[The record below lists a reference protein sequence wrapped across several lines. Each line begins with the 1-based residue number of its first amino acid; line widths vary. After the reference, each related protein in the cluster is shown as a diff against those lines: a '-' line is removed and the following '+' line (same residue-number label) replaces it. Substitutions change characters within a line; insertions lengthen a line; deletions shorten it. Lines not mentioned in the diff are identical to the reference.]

1 MPVDIDYQENRPGG
15 VANHENLLSVA
26 KTEPIYIATQHS
38 LEWRPSP
45 TGEATRAVV
54 QSMEMEELM
63 ADAPVSNSWHT
74 WTTANGYGSLT
85 TCLHVDALERTFEFA
100 GYVVGPRRAIKTSAA
115 ADLRR

>member
-45 TGEATRAVV
+45 TGEAARAVV
-54 QSMEMEELM
+54 PSMEMEELM

-74 WTTANGYGSLT
+74 WTTANGY
-85 TCLHVDALERTFEFA
+85 TCCIQT
-100 GYVVGPRRAIKTSAA
+100 
-115 ADLRR
+115 